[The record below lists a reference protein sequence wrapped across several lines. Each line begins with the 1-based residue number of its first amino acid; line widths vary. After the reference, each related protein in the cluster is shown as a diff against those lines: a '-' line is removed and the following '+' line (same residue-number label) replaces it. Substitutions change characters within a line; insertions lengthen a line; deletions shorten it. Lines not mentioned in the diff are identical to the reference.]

1 MKHLVF
7 IINPHSGVDRQKAIQ
22 QAIETNLDTTQFSW
36 EIQHTQH
43 AGHGTELAK
52 LAADNN
58 AFAVVAVG
66 GDGSVNDVA
75 KGLVGSHTALAIIPK
90 GSGNGMARSL
100 NIPLKVEQAISVING
115 NNTIMMD
122 LGFVNEYSFISNAGV
137 GFDTIVSQQFASSK
151 KRGLMVYAW
160 LTIKNLLSYNELD
173 WQLTVDDIT
182 TTERAFIINVAN
194 GKQFGY
200 NFQIAPDASW
210 TDGLFDV
217 IIIRKFPKLLG
228 FTIAW
233 RALRGT
239 IHHSPYVRVVRGK
252 KVTISHPSLQY
263 FQTDGDAQPAKNP
276 LQFNIEP
283 AVLKVVVP

>member
-1 MKHLVF
+1 MKHVIF
-7 IINPHSGVDRQKAIQ
+7 IINPHSGVDRKKAIQKAIE
-22 QAIETNLDTTQFSW
+22 INLDATQYSW
-36 EIQHTQH
+36 EIQYTQH

-52 LAADNN
+52 IAAQKN

-66 GDGSVNDVA
+66 GDGSVNDIA
-75 KGLVGSHTALAIIPK
+75 KGLVGSQTALAIIPK

-100 NIPLKVEQAISVING
+100 NIPLNVVQAIKVING
-115 NNTIMMD
+115 GNSVMMD
-122 LGFVNEYSFISNAGV
+122 LGYVHEYCFVSNAGI
-137 GFDTIVSQQFASSK
+137 GFDTVVSQQFASSK
-151 KRGLMVYAW
+151 KRGLMIYAW
-160 LTIKNLLSYNELD
+160 LTVKNLLTFQELD
-173 WQLTVDDIT
+173 WQLTVDGVT

-228 FTIAW
+228 FTLAW

-252 KVTISHPSLQY
+252 EVKIAHPELQY
-263 FQTDGDAQPAKNP
+263 FQTDGDARPAKNP
-276 LQFNIEP
+276 LQFHIKE
-283 AVLKVVVP
+283 AVLKVMVP

>member
-22 QAIETNLDTTQFSW
+22 QAIETNLDIAQFSW
-36 EIQHTQH
+36 EMQHTQH

-52 LAADNN
+52 IAAEKN

-75 KGLVGSHTALAIIPK
+75 KGLVGSITALAIIPK

-100 NIPLKVEQAISVING
+100 NIPLDVAQAIKVING
-115 NNTIMMD
+115 CNSIMMD
-122 LGFVNEYSFISNAGV
+122 MGYVNEHSFISNAGV
-137 GFDTIVSQQFASSK
+137 GFDTLVSQQFASSK

-160 LTIKNLLSYNELD
+160 LTIKNLLNYKELD
-173 WQLTVDDIT
+173 WQLTVDGVT

-228 FTIAW
+228 FTLAW

-239 IHHSPYVRVVRGK
+239 IHHSPYVRVIRGK
-252 KVTISHPSLQY
+252 KVTISHPNLQY
-263 FQTDGDAQPAKNP
+263 FQTDGDARTAINP
-276 LQFNIEP
+276 LEFHIKE

>member
-22 QAIETNLDTTQFSW
+22 QAIGTNLDTTQFSW

-75 KGLVGSHTALAIIPK
+75 KGLVGSKTALAIIPK

-100 NIPLKVEQAISVING
+100 NIPLKVEQAIAVING

-160 LTIKNLLSYNELD
+160 LTIKNLLSYHELD

-182 TTERAFIINVAN
+182 STERAFIINVAN
-194 GKQFGY
+194 GKQFG
-200 NFQIAPDASW
+200 
-210 TDGLFDV
+210 
-217 IIIRKFPKLLG
+217 
-228 FTIAW
+228 
-233 RALRGT
+233 
-239 IHHSPYVRVVRGK
+239 
-252 KVTISHPSLQY
+252 
-263 FQTDGDAQPAKNP
+263 
-276 LQFNIEP
+276 
-283 AVLKVVVP
+283 